1 MFEQR
6 VLPITEDVELV
17 KDAAELDALGLGAT
31 GGLSR

>member
-6 VLPITEDVELV
+6 VLPITEDVEL
-17 KDAAELDALGLGAT
+17 AELDALGLGAT